1 MTNSDETYYSI
12 ALTRMTGFNQ
22 QMALQLYQTL
32 GSSKAVYDHRND
44 IGDVVPDATPRLRE
58 AMKNWDEALHRAAAE
73 MEFITKNNIR
83 ALTLVDADYP
93 QRLSECPD
101 APLLLYY
108 KGCAN
113 LNQRYVLNI
122 VGTRH
127 CTTYGKDLIR
137 RFVTDLRRLCP
148 EMLIVSGLAYGV
160 DICAHREAL
169 EKGYETVGVLAHGLD
184 EIYPSS
190 HRETAKQ
197 MLTHGGLLTEYMT
210 ETGADKL
217 NFVKRNRIV
226 AGISDATVLVESAA
240 KGGGLITTGIA
251 MDYNRSV
258 FAFPGAVGAPYS
270 EGCNQLIRD
279 NGASLLTCAEDLV
292 NAMGW
297 QTDAKLQQAQSEGIE
312 RTFFPDL
319 SPEEQI
325 IVKILDEM
333 GDFQLNQLSVKA
345 NIPIGLLTALLFQ
358 LEMKGVV
365 RPLAGGTYHLLK

>member
-1 MTNSDETYYSI
+1 MNEQEIYYTI
-12 ALTRMTGFNQ
+12 ALTRMTGFNFQ
-22 QMALQLYQTL
+22 TALRLYQEL
-32 GSSKAVYDHRND
+32 GGGQAVYEHRLD
-44 IGDVVPDATPRLRE
+44 IKDVLPDCSNRLAE
-58 AMKNWDEALHRAAAE
+58 SLKDWTLPLTRAAQE
-73 MEFITKNNIR
+73 MEFITKHKVKP
-83 ALTLVDADYP
+83 LLLGDEDYP
-93 QRLSECPD
+93 QRLAECPD
-101 APLLLYY
+101 APILMYY
-108 KGCAN
+108 MGSAN
-113 LNQRYVLNI
+113 LNQKRVINI
-122 VGTRH
+122 VGTRQ

-137 RFVTDLRRLCP
+137 RFIADLRRLCP
-148 EMLIVSGLAYGV
+148 EVLIVSGLAYGV

-169 EKGYETVGVLAHGLD
+169 GNGYETVGVLAHGLD

-197 MLTHGGLLTEYMT
+197 MLTQGGLLTEYMT
-210 ETGADKL
+210 ETGADKM

-226 AGISDATVLVESAA
+226 AGMSDATILVESAA
-240 KGGGLITTGIA
+240 KGGGLITAGIA

-270 EGCNQLIRD
+270 EGCNHLIRD
-279 NGASLLTCAEDLV
+279 NGASLLTCAEDFV

-297 QTDAKLQQAQSEGIE
+297 QMDAKLQQAQNEGIE

-319 SPEEQI
+319 SPEEQT

-345 NIPIGLLTALLFQ
+345 NIPIGQLTGLLFQ

-365 RPLAGGTYHLLK
+365 RPLAGGTYHLLI

>member
-1 MTNSDETYYSI
+1 MNEQEIYYTI
-12 ALTRMTGFNQ
+12 ALTRMTGFNFQ
-22 QMALQLYQTL
+22 TALRLYQEL
-32 GSSKAVYDHRND
+32 GGGQAVYEHRLD
-44 IGDVVPDATPRLRE
+44 IKNVLPDCSNRLAE
-58 AMKNWDEALHRAAAE
+58 SLKDWTLPLARAAQE
-73 MEFITKNNIR
+73 MEFITKHKVKP
-83 ALTLVDADYP
+83 LLLGDEDYP
-93 QRLSECPD
+93 QRLAECPD
-101 APLLLYY
+101 APILMYY
-108 KGCAN
+108 MGSAN
-113 LNQRYVLNI
+113 LNQKRVINI
-122 VGTRH
+122 VGTRQ

-137 RFVTDLRRLCP
+137 RFIADLRRLCP

-160 DICAHREAL
+160 DICARREAL
-169 EKGYETVGVLAHGLD
+169 GNGYETVGVLAHGLD

-197 MLTHGGLLTEYMT
+197 MLAQGGLLTEYMT
-210 ETGADKL
+210 ETGADKM

-226 AGISDATVLVESAA
+226 AGMCDATILVESAA
-240 KGGGLITTGIA
+240 KGGGLITAGIA

-279 NGASLLTCAEDLV
+279 NGASLLTGAEDFV

-297 QTDAKLQQAQSEGIE
+297 QMDAKLLQAQNEGIE

-319 SPEEQI
+319 SLEEQA

-345 NIPIGLLTALLFQ
+345 NIPIGQLTGLLFQ

>member
-1 MTNSDETYYSI
+1 MNEQEIYYTI
-12 ALTRMTGFNQ
+12 ALTRMTGLNFQ
-22 QMALQLYQTL
+22 TALRLYQEL
-32 GSSKAVYDHRND
+32 GGGQAVYEHRLD
-44 IGDVVPDATPRLRE
+44 IKDVLPDCSNRLAE
-58 AMKNWDEALHRAAAE
+58 SLKDWTLPLARAAQE
-73 MEFITKNNIR
+73 MEFITKHKVKP
-83 ALTLVDADYP
+83 LLLGDEDYP
-93 QRLSECPD
+93 QRLAECPD
-101 APLLLYY
+101 APILMYY
-108 KGCAN
+108 MGSAN
-113 LNQRYVLNI
+113 LNQKRVINI
-122 VGTRH
+122 VGTRQ

-137 RFVTDLRRLCP
+137 RFVADLRRLCP

-169 EKGYETVGVLAHGLD
+169 GNGYETVGVLAHGLD
-184 EIYPSS
+184 EIYHSS

-197 MLTHGGLLTEYMT
+197 MLAQGGLLTEYMT
-210 ETGADKL
+210 ETGADKM

-226 AGISDATVLVESAA
+226 AGMCDATILVESAA
-240 KGGGLITTGIA
+240 KGGGLITAGIA

-279 NGASLLTCAEDLV
+279 NGASLLTGAEDFV

-297 QTDAKLQQAQSEGIE
+297 QMDAKLLQAQNEGIE

-319 SPEEQI
+319 SSEEQI

-345 NIPIGLLTALLFQ
+345 NIPIGQLTGLLFQ

>member
-1 MTNSDETYYSI
+1 MNEQEVYYTI
-12 ALTRMTGFNQ
+12 ALTRMTGFNFQ
-22 QMALQLYQTL
+22 TALRLYQEL
-32 GSSKAVYDHRND
+32 GGGQAVYEHRLNIKEVLPECTD
-44 IGDVVPDATPRLRE
+44 RLAE
-58 AMKNWDEALHRAAAE
+58 SLKDWALPLTRAAQE
-73 MEFITKNNIR
+73 MEFITKHKVKPLLLG
-83 ALTLVDADYP
+83 AEDYP
-93 QRLSECPD
+93 QRLAECPD
-101 APLLLYY
+101 APILMYY
-108 KGCAN
+108 MGSAN
-113 LNQRYVLNI
+113 LNQKRVINI
-122 VGTRH
+122 VGTRQ

-137 RFVTDLRRLCP
+137 RFIADLKRLCP
-148 EMLIVSGLAYGV
+148 EVLIVSGLAYGV

-169 EKGYETVGVLAHGLD
+169 GNGYETVGVLAHGLD

-197 MLTHGGLLTEYMT
+197 MLKQGGLLTEYMT
-210 ETGADKL
+210 ETGADKM

-226 AGISDATVLVESAA
+226 AGMCDATILVESAA

-258 FAFPGAVGAPYS
+258 FAFPGPVGAPYS
-270 EGCNQLIRD
+270 EGCNHLIRD

-297 QTDAKLQQAQSEGIE
+297 QTDAQLLQAQADGIE
-312 RTFFPDL
+312 RSFFPDL

-325 IVKILDEM
+325 VVKILDEM

-345 NIPIGLLTALLFQ
+345 NIPIGQLTGLLFQ

>member
-1 MTNSDETYYSI
+1 MNEQEVYYTI
-12 ALTRMTGFNQ
+12 ALTRMTGFNFQ
-22 QMALQLYQTL
+22 TALRLYQEL
-32 GSSKAVYDHRND
+32 GGGQAVYEHRLD
-44 IGDVVPDATPRLRE
+44 IKEVLPECTDRLAE
-58 AMKNWDEALHRAAAE
+58 SLKDWALPLTRAAQE
-73 MEFITKNNIR
+73 MEFITKHKVKPLLLG
-83 ALTLVDADYP
+83 AEDYP
-93 QRLSECPD
+93 QRLAECPD
-101 APLLLYY
+101 APILMYY
-108 KGCAN
+108 MGSAN
-113 LNQRYVLNI
+113 LNQKRVINI
-122 VGTRH
+122 VGTRQ

-137 RFVTDLRRLCP
+137 RFIADLKRLCP
-148 EMLIVSGLAYGV
+148 EVLIVSGLAYGV

-169 EKGYETVGVLAHGLD
+169 GNGYETVGVLAHGLD
-184 EIYPSS
+184 AIYPSS

-197 MLTHGGLLTEYMT
+197 MLKQGGLLTEYMT
-210 ETGADKL
+210 ETGADKM

-226 AGISDATVLVESAA
+226 AGMCDATILVESAA

-258 FAFPGAVGAPYS
+258 FAFPGPVGAPYS

-297 QTDAKLQQAQSEGIE
+297 QTDAQLLQAQADGIE
-312 RTFFPDL
+312 RSFFPDL
-319 SPEEQI
+319 SPEEQT

-345 NIPIGLLTALLFQ
+345 NIPIGQLTGLLFQ

>member
-1 MTNSDETYYSI
+1 MNEQEIYYTI
-12 ALTRMTGFNQ
+12 ALTRMTGFNFQ
-22 QMALQLYQTL
+22 TALRLYQEL
-32 GSSKAVYDHRND
+32 GGGQAVYEHRLD
-44 IGDVVPDATPRLRE
+44 IKDVLPDCSNRLAE
-58 AMKNWDEALHRAAAE
+58 SLKDWTLPLARAAQE
-73 MEFITKNNIR
+73 MEFITKHKVKP
-83 ALTLVDADYP
+83 LLLGDEDYP
-93 QRLSECPD
+93 QRLAECPD
-101 APLLLYY
+101 APILMYY
-108 KGCAN
+108 MGSAN
-113 LNQRYVLNI
+113 LNQKRVINI
-122 VGTRH
+122 VGTRQ

-137 RFVTDLRRLCP
+137 RFIADLRRLCP

-169 EKGYETVGVLAHGLD
+169 GNGYETVGVLAHGLD

-197 MLTHGGLLTEYMT
+197 MLAQGGLLTEYMT
-210 ETGADKL
+210 ETGADKM

-226 AGISDATVLVESAA
+226 AGMCDATILVESAA
-240 KGGGLITTGIA
+240 KGGGLITAGIA

-279 NGASLLTCAEDLV
+279 NGASLLTGAEDFV

-297 QTDAKLQQAQSEGIE
+297 QMDAKLLQAQNEGIE

-319 SPEEQI
+319 SLEEQV

-345 NIPIGLLTALLFQ
+345 NIPIGQLTGLLFQ

>member
-1 MTNSDETYYSI
+1 MNEQEIYYTI
-12 ALTRMTGFNQ
+12 ALTRMTGFNFQ
-22 QMALQLYQTL
+22 TALRLYQEL
-32 GSSKAVYDHRND
+32 GGGQAVYEHRLD
-44 IGDVVPDATPRLRE
+44 IKDVLPDCSNRLAE
-58 AMKNWDEALHRAAAE
+58 SLKDWTLPLARAAQE
-73 MEFITKNNIR
+73 MEFITKHKVKP
-83 ALTLVDADYP
+83 LLLGDEDYP
-93 QRLSECPD
+93 QRLAECPD
-101 APLLLYY
+101 APILMYY
-108 KGCAN
+108 MGSAN
-113 LNQRYVLNI
+113 LNQKRVINI
-122 VGTRH
+122 VGTRQ

-137 RFVTDLRRLCP
+137 RFIADLRRLCP

-169 EKGYETVGVLAHGLD
+169 GNGYETVGVLAHGLD
-184 EIYPSS
+184 EIYHSS

-197 MLTHGGLLTEYMT
+197 MLAQGGLLTEYMT
-210 ETGADKL
+210 ETGADKM

-226 AGISDATVLVESAA
+226 AGMCDATILVESAA
-240 KGGGLITTGIA
+240 KGGGLITAGIA

-279 NGASLLTCAEDLV
+279 NGASLLTGAEDFV

-297 QTDAKLQQAQSEGIE
+297 QMDAKLLQAQNEGIE

-319 SPEEQI
+319 SSEEQI

-345 NIPIGLLTALLFQ
+345 NIPIGQLTGLLFQ